1 MANPVIDEILR
12 QGRNQPR
19 RRVLA
24 ALVTGRVESNFK
36 NLSGGDAD
44 SQGWRQE
51 RASLYKDPRNLK
63 ASVRRFYQ
71 EAAKLDHGQKV
82 GELAADVQRPAAQFR
97 GRYAQHVGEAREIL
111 GSGGAGTG
119 GGGSSTTTVKLG
131 GPGSAVDV
139 AAALA
144 QTSQAPQRTITAPA
158 MSDLITPEGYR
169 PVVTQAPSEPPSDL
183 KGALAQIGQDKL
195 PSLTTSTTTTRAG
208 GRAGGV
214 PKSGSQIKELFWQGP
229 GGIDIK
235 NGKRVPQGFVSGHTD
250 HVHVAAGPK
259 TVVRLGK
266 LAQQMG
272 LHVGENPHFG
282 GVDPVHT
289 QGSYHYKNEAID
301 VSGDVA
307 KMRKFAKRVAK
318 YQRRRAR

>member
-44 SQGWRQE
+44 SAGWRQE
-51 RASLYKDPRNLK
+51 RASLYRNPTNLK
-63 ASVRRFYQ
+63 ASVRRFYR
-71 EAAKLDHGQKV
+71 EAAKLDRGQKV

-97 GRYAQHVGEAREIL
+97 GRYAQHVGEARKLL
-111 GSGGAGTG
+111 GSGGGG
-119 GGGSSTTTVKLG
+119 GGGSTSTTTTRLG

-144 QTSQAPQRTITAPA
+144 QQAPTPQRTITAPA
-158 MSDLITPEGYR
+158 LPDVLTPQGYT
-169 PVVTQAPSEPPSDL
+169 PVVTQAPAEPQADL
-183 KGALAQIGQDKL
+183 RSALAQIAQDKL
-195 PSLTTSTTTTRAG
+195 PSVTTSTTTSRG
-208 GRAGGV
+208 GGGGGGV
-214 PKSGSQIKELFWQGP
+214 PKSGSQIKELFWQGK

-259 TVVRLGK
+259 TTVRLGK
-266 LAQQMG
+266 VAQSMG

-282 GVDPVHT
+282 GVHPVHV
-289 QGSYHYKNEAID
+289 QGSNHYKGEAID
-301 VSGDVA
+301 VSGNPEL
-307 KMRKFAKRVAK
+307 MRRFAKRVAR
-318 YQRRRAR
+318 YQRRRGR

>member
-1 MANPVIDEILR
+1 MANPVIAEILR

-44 SQGWRQE
+44 SAGWRQE
-51 RASLYKDPRNLK
+51 RASLYRNPTNLK

-71 EAAKLDHGQKV
+71 EAAKLDRGQKV

-97 GRYAQHVGEAREIL
+97 GRYAQHVGEARKLL
-111 GSGGAGTG
+111 GSGGGG
-119 GGGSSTTTVKLG
+119 GGGSTSTTTTRLG

-144 QTSQAPQRTITAPA
+144 QQAPTPQRTITAPA
-158 MSDLITPEGYR
+158 LPDVLTPQGYT
-169 PVVTQAPSEPPSDL
+169 PVVTQAPAEPQADL
-183 KGALAQIGQDKL
+183 RSALAQIAQDKL
-195 PSLTTSTTTTRAG
+195 PSVTTSTTTSRG
-208 GRAGGV
+208 GGGGGGV
-214 PKSGSQIKELFWQGP
+214 PKSGSQIKELFWQGK

-259 TVVRLGK
+259 TTVRLGK
-266 LAQQMG
+266 VAQSMG

-282 GVDPVHT
+282 GVHPVHV
-289 QGSYHYKNEAID
+289 QGSNHYKGEAID
-301 VSGDVA
+301 VSGNPEL
-307 KMRKFAKRVAK
+307 MRRFAKRVAR
-318 YQRRRAR
+318 YQRRRGR

>member
-1 MANPVIDEILR
+1 MANPVIAEILR

-44 SQGWRQE
+44 SAGWRQE
-51 RASLYKDPRNLK
+51 RASLYRNPTNLK
-63 ASVRRFYQ
+63 ASVRRFYR
-71 EAAKLDHGQKV
+71 EAAKLDRGQKV

-97 GRYAQHVGEAREIL
+97 GRYAQHVGEARKLL
-111 GSGGAGTG
+111 GSGGGG
-119 GGGSSTTTVKLG
+119 GGGSTSTTTTRLG

-144 QTSQAPQRTITAPA
+144 QQAPTPQRTITAPA
-158 MSDLITPEGYR
+158 LPDVLTPQGYT
-169 PVVTQAPSEPPSDL
+169 PVVTQAPAEPQADL
-183 KGALAQIGQDKL
+183 RSALAQIAQDKL
-195 PSLTTSTTTTRAG
+195 PSVTTSTTTSRSG
-208 GRAGGV
+208 GGGGGV
-214 PKSGSQIKELFWQGP
+214 PKSGSQIKELFWQGK

-259 TVVRLGK
+259 TTVRLGK
-266 LAQQMG
+266 VAQSMG

-282 GVDPVHT
+282 GVHPVHV
-289 QGSYHYKNEAID
+289 QGSNHYKGEAID
-301 VSGDVA
+301 VSGNPEL
-307 KMRKFAKRVAK
+307 MRRFAKRVAR
-318 YQRRRAR
+318 YQRRRGR